1 MDPTVLS
8 AIAAPTRPLAD
19 GSDHRV
25 CELMRKLGATR
36 SRPSRHMQVRKQA
49 GLVVDRRAVVRYR
62 IRPALP
68 PALSRLLGAA
78 MAAEKIPA

>member
-1 MDPTVLS
+1 
-8 AIAAPTRPLAD
+8 
-19 GSDHRV
+19 
-25 CELMRKLGATR
+25 
-36 SRPSRHMQVRKQA
+36 MQVRKQA